1 MRAQTAKRPKI
12 RAARD
17 TAMEK
22 RPLLRV
28 ILASDETDA
37 AVLKRHLETAM
48 AKNRDLGIDAG
59 AVAKLTT
66 AGVQVLLAA
75 VASAGAKHLQL
86 TLTAKSSALTAVFG
100 DLGLAEFL
108 LDPIGSQRTSRA
120 AEA

>member
-17 TAMEK
+17 TATDK
-22 RPLLRV
+22 LRV

-37 AVLKRHLETAM
+37 AVLKRRLETAM
-48 AKNRDLGIDAG
+48 AENRDLGIDGG

-66 AGVQVLLAA
+66 ASVQVLLAA
-75 VASAGAKHLQL
+75 FASAAAKRLRL
-86 TLTAKSSALTAVFG
+86 TLTAKSSALTAAFG
-100 DLGLAEFL
+100 ELGLAEFL
-108 LDPIGSQRTSRA
+108 LEPIDSQRTGRA